1 MQRDNLRT
9 RRRSRQPYPSRG
21 EVSTSDRPGAASSD
35 HGRRGRC
42 AQALGL
48 ARGSCRWAIRWAK
61 PGRIGPYRAHLHTPA
76 TLPTL
81 QYLQVFSTSMPPQT
95 PCFTRERSPVRT
107 QPRPSSSD
115 QGVVRYGTDME
126 RGGDTAAAASPQM
139 QVRRGSDRAPQ
150 DFCSSS
156 QTARAFQ
163 RGCAR
168 FTAPAAVWRS
178 TCCGADWSCLGM
190 EWSQSVVPACL
201 RAPGERREV
210 RFASAAFSGCK
221 FWVSAPF
228 CGFDGPNR

>member
-115 QGVVRYGTDME
+115 KVSSGTAP
-126 RGGDTAAAASPQM
+126 TWNAAATPRLPRLHRCRCAAGPIARPRTSAARPKRRVRFSVAALASRP
-139 QVRRGSDRAPQ
+139 RRQCG
-150 DFCSSS
+150 
-156 QTARAFQ
+156 
-163 RGCAR
+163 G
-168 FTAPAAVWRS
+168 S